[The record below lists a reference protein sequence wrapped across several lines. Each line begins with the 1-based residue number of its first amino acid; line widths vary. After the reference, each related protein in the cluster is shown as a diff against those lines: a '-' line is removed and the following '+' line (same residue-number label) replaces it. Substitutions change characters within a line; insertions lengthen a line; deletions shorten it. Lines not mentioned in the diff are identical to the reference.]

1 MSVTRPISAD
11 TLVIL
16 PRLTAISTA
25 RLLQELLSAAHAEP
39 ALPAAIVPDRDDLA
53 QAQEALQ
60 IELARRLSG
69 EGEETPVVRAA
80 DAVED
85 NAFGALFDWL
95 KAFARL
101 PATAHPEA
109 AQAATV
115 LSAVFAGGLAFLA
128 VRPHDEWQEAEI
140 RTRLLAE
147 KGYATTIAHLGGQ
160 PFLDQIASAHK
171 AYGEALGI
179 TVVKV
184 PLEGPAVRGARDTA
198 IDVIRAY
205 VLRVAALVRKSAP
218 ETEAL
223 AQRLLAPLVTWR
235 ERPVKA
241 AAAEAPKAPE
251 KSSIAEPAKEPGKP
265 AVADHGAGIGSAT
278 MD

>member
-1 MSVTRPISAD
+1 MSVSRPISAE

-25 RLLQELLSAAHAEP
+25 RLLQELLSAAKAEKK
-39 ALPAAIVPDRDDLA
+39 LPASIVPDRDDLT

-60 IELARRLSG
+60 VALAKRLTG

-80 DAVED
+80 DTVED

-95 KAFARL
+95 SAFARL
-101 PATAHPEA
+101 PAKAHPEA

-115 LSAVFAGGLAFLA
+115 LHSVFPGGLAFLA

-140 RTRLLAE
+140 RARLIAE
-147 KGYATTIAHLGGQ
+147 KGYDKTITLLGGK
-160 PFLDQIASAHK
+160 PFLDEITSAHK

-184 PLEGPAVRGARDTA
+184 AAESPAVRVARDNA
-198 IDVIRAY
+198 IDLVRSY
-205 VLRVAALVRKSAP
+205 VLRVAALVRKSDP
-218 ETEAL
+218 NTEAL
-223 AQRLLAPLVTWR
+223 AQRLLAPLVNWR
-235 ERPVKA
+235 DRPAKA
-241 AAAEAPKAPE
+241 ATAAPAVTEPEAPA
-251 KSSIAEPAKEPGKP
+251 IAT
-265 AVADHGAGIGSAT
+265 DQGAATGSDT
-278 MD
+278 TD

>member
-1 MSVTRPISAD
+1 MSVSRPISAE

-25 RLLQELLSAAHAEP
+25 RLLQELLSAANAE
-39 ALPAAIVPDRDDLA
+39 AKLPAAIVPDRDDLV
-53 QAQEALQ
+53 QSQEALQ
-60 IELARRLSG
+60 VELAKRLSG

-80 DAVED
+80 DTVED
-85 NAFGALFDWL
+85 NAFGALVDWL
-95 KAFARL
+95 KSFARL
-101 PATAHPEA
+101 PATTHPEA
-109 AQAATV
+109 VQAATV
-115 LSAVFAGGLAFLA
+115 LHSVFPSGLAFLA

-140 RTRLLAE
+140 RIRLIAE
-147 KGYATTIAHLGGQ
+147 KGYDQTITLLGGK
-160 PFLDQIASAHK
+160 PFLDEIASAHK

-184 PLEGPAVRGARDTA
+184 APEGPAVRVARDNA
-198 IDVIRAY
+198 LDLVRSY

-235 ERPVKA
+235 DRPVKA
-241 AAAEAPKAPE
+241 AAAEAA
-251 KSSIAEPAKEPGKP
+251 AP
-265 AVADHGAGIGSAT
+265 AVIEAPAPVIATDQGVATGSDT
-278 MD
+278 TD